1 MLDISNMWLVFY
13 YPYLILVKTQKF
25 ATSLI
30 VLLQEY
36 AEFVKFISK
45 EVNINKCR
53 ALGVE

>member
-1 MLDISNMWLVFY
+1 MLDN
-13 YPYLILVKTQKF
+13 PYLILFKTQKF